1 MIRKEVSHA
10 FAAASFCHP
19 RPTSSPAPSLLH
31 LKLFLPTFLCCL
43 LQCTVGSMVMKEL
56 KRIVEDS
63 EIIREDD
70 NLWPEPDEIGRQEF
84 ELVLGDEYVLRT
96 AASRLPSAFCV
107 RACVLDV
114 AAVLLL
120 LEPRGYCTRRFSV
133 RAYVRACVR
142 VCPQQQAHLLL
153 SLYGY
158 ITPTH

>member
-1 MIRKEVSHA
+1 
-10 FAAASFCHP
+10 
-19 RPTSSPAPSLLH
+19 
-31 LKLFLPTFLCCL
+31 
-43 LQCTVGSMVMKEL
+43 MVMKEL

-120 LEPRGYCTRRFSV
+120 LEPRGHCTCRFSV
-133 RAYVRACVR
+133 RACVRACVR